1 MKNRALSLSVAFVL
15 LLSLFASCGRDEKP
29 QEPDIVSDVNV
40 HDASEAELRALIEQA
55 AGQSAADFRYDDFD
69 GDGTYEG
76 SWMGTGHTYK
86 RYYLYWTENGFK
98 EYGGIAVSENKLS
111 EYTGARE
118 VLASIRQNGGRIT
131 GIYYRA
137 NGVININYR
146 YNEAFYS
153 YDCANVT
160 LKVSGNS
167 VSPVENI
174 DCGGAFKAAFFP
186 SIATYPK
193 I

>member
-1 MKNRALSLSVAFVL
+1 VWTVRGGIPEMLPNSAT
-15 LLSLFASCGRDEKP
+15 GNPEHP
-29 QEPDIVSDVNV
+29 GG
-40 HDASEAELRALIEQA
+40 LRQA
-55 AGQSAADFRYDDFD
+55 DGNDFYFMGEDFD
-69 GDGTYEG
+69 INFLYYEG

-131 GIYYRA
+131 EIYYRA

-146 YNEAFYS
+146 YNEASYS

-167 VSPVENI
+167 VSPLKTLTAE
-174 DCGGAFKAAFFP
+174 ALSKPPFFRVLP
-186 SIATYPK
+186 HTRRSEMRCEA
-193 I
+193 